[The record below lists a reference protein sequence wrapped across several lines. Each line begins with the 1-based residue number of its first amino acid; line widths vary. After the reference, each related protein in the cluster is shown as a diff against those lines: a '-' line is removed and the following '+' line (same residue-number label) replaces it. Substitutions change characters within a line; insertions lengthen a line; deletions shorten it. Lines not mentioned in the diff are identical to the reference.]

1 MLACLTITD
10 VVVFLVGLA
19 ILCLWLVLYFGGK
32 KYEDIFATLD
42 KKDYPMG
49 DTYFV
54 GYQFTL
60 LLKLDY
66 RSKKHREL
74 RKELSV
80 IYEPKYADYY
90 LRVIASM
97 RYTMA
102 LTVAALAAPL
112 YFLSESMMLFL
123 MLLAGAVLVYYY
135 YGTVMEEKI
144 KARSEEMLSDFSEVV
159 SKLALLVN
167 AGMILTDAWNQ
178 VAFSGERTL
187 YQEMRRSVGEIQNG
201 KSAADAIY
209 VFGQRCMLPEIK
221 KFSSTL
227 IQGIKQGNRELA
239 DMLTQQSGEVWEL
252 KKQLVRRKGEAANS
266 KLLIPMC
273 VTFIG
278 ILIMI
283 MIPIFTNLGA

>member
-1 MLACLTITD
+1 MFAYLTVTD
-10 VVVFLVGLA
+10 VVILA
-19 ILCLWLVLYFGGK
+19 IGAAILGLWLFLYFKGK
-32 KYEDIFATLD
+32 EYESIFEGLD
-42 KKDYPMG
+42 QKDYPMG

-54 GYQFTL
+54 GYQLTL
-60 LLKLDY
+60 LLKLNY
-66 RSKKHREL
+66 RNKKARNL

-90 LRVIASM
+90 LRVIKSM
-97 RYTMA
+97 QFTMV

-112 YFLSESMMLFL
+112 YFVSGNVLLFIL
-123 MLLAGAVLVYYY
+123 VLAGATLVFYY
-135 YGTVMEEKI
+135 YGTVMEEKL

-167 AGMILTDAWNQ
+167 AGMILTDAWSQ

-239 DMLTQQSGEVWEL
+239 EMLTQQSGEVWEL

-283 MIPIFTNLGA
+283 MIPIFANLGA